1 MKMKT
6 GKEKVKETVKTIPNK
21 PGVYRMLDK
30 NKNIIYVGKA
40 KNLFKRVKSYSN
52 KNIGNKRIE
61 KMVNLIHEVEFTTT
75 DNEENA
81 LLLEVNL
88 IKLHKPKYNILMR
101 DDKSFPYI
109 FISTEHDFPRLEKH
123 RGVRKK
129 HGHYYGPF
137 PNPGAINRTIKTL
150 QKAFLLRTCSDK
162 EVEAGNKPCFNYHLK
177 RCSGPCAGKITKE
190 EYGKLVNDVKKVFKG
205 DAKKI
210 KSRFAKKMQT
220 ASESQQ
226 YEEAAYYRDRIK
238 SLSNLTNSFS
248 INPKNL
254 IDADVFSIFK
264 NEKYAC
270 IQVFFFR
277 SRKNLGNKPFFINNI
292 KGLNELEIMESFIPQ
307 FYNNRPSPKLILA
320 SEKIKQK
327 EVIQSLLTSQ
337 NKIKI
342 EIQTP
347 SRGEKKEIID
357 HAIENSKDALKK
369 YTKDM
374 LSKKINLKNLQK
386 TLKLED
392 VPQRIEV
399 FDNSHIQGSFSTGAM
414 IVSGTEG
421 FMKNQYRKY
430 NIKEAKTNDDFG
442 MMYEVLL
449 RRFLRLRDK
458 TIDDEDF
465 PDLIVIDGGKGQLSM
480 AKKAMEKAK
489 INKIKIISIS
499 KGENRNDGNEII
511 HTLNSESFVL
521 KKSDPSLFYLQRLR
535 DEAHRF
541 AIGTH
546 RKKRD
551 KSIHLNP
558 LDEIPG
564 IGSKRKKELMNAFGS
579 AKGVSKAKIRELTEV
594 DGISKNLAQNIYN
607 WFNELN

>member
-1 MKMKT
+1 MKT
-6 GKEKVKETVKTIPNK
+6 GKEIIKDTVKTIPNK

-30 NKNIIYVGKA
+30 NKNILYVGKA
-40 KNLFKRVKSYSN
+40 KNLLKRVKSYSN
-52 KNIGNKRIE
+52 KNIDNKRIE
-61 KMVNLIHEVEFTTT
+61 RMVNLIHEVEFTTT
-75 DNEENA
+75 DSEENA

-109 FISTEHDFPRLEKH
+109 FISTDHDFPRLEKH
-123 RGVRKK
+123 RGARRRP
-129 HGHYYGPF
+129 GHYFGPF
-137 PNPGAINRTIKTL
+137 PNPSAINKTIKTL

-177 RCSGPCAGKITKE
+177 RCSGPCCGKITKE
-190 EYGKLVNDVKKVFKG
+190 EYKVLVDDVKRVFRG
-205 DAKKI
+205 DVRNI
-210 KSRFAKKMQT
+210 KLKFAKKMQL
-220 ASESQQ
+220 ASKNQQ
-226 YEEAAYYRDRIK
+226 YEEAGYYRDRIK

-254 IDADVFSIFK
+254 VDADVFSIFK

-292 KGLNELEIMESFIPQ
+292 NGLNELQILESFLPQ
-307 FYNNRPSPKLILA
+307 FYSNRPSPKLILV
-320 SEKIKQK
+320 SERLNQKKIIESHLTKQNNVSVK
-327 EVIQSLLTSQ
+327 IQSP
-337 NKIKI
+337 I
-342 EIQTP
+342 
-347 SRGEKKEIID
+347 RGEKKEIIE
-357 HAIENSKDALKK
+357 HALENSKDALVK

-374 LSKKINLKNLQK
+374 LGKKINLMNLQK
-386 TLKLED
+386 TLQLDSIPK
-392 VPQRIEV
+392 RIEV

-414 IVSGTEG
+414 IVSGIDG

-442 MMYEVLL
+442 MMYEVLY
-449 RRFLRLRDK
+449 RRFSRLK
-458 TIDDEDF
+458 NKSEFSEDF
-465 PDLIVIDGGKGQLSM
+465 PDLIIIDGGKGQLSM
-480 AKKAMEKAK
+480 AKKAMEKANISN
-489 INKIKIISIS
+489 INIISIS

-511 HTLNSESFVL
+511 HSFDKGSIIL
-521 KKSDPSLFYLQRLR
+521 RKSDPSLYYLQRLR

-546 RKKRD
+546 RQKRD
-551 KSIHLNP
+551 KNMYLNP

-564 IGSKRKKELMNAFGS
+564 IGIKRKKELMNAFGS
-579 AKGVSKAKIRELTEV
+579 AKGVGKAKIKELMKV
-594 DGISKNLAQNIYN
+594 DGISKNLATNIYN

>member
-1 MKMKT
+1 MKT
-6 GKEKVKETVKTIPNK
+6 GKEIIKDTVKTIPNK

-30 NKNIIYVGKA
+30 NKNILYVGKA
-40 KNLFKRVKSYSN
+40 KNLLKRVKSYSN
-52 KNIGNKRIE
+52 KNIDNKRIE
-61 KMVNLIHEVEFTTT
+61 RMVNLIHEVEFTTT
-75 DNEENA
+75 DSEENA

-109 FISTEHDFPRLEKH
+109 FISTDHDFPRLEKH
-123 RGVRKK
+123 RGARRRP
-129 HGHYYGPF
+129 GHYYGPF
-137 PNPGAINRTIKTL
+137 PNPSAINKTIKTL

-177 RCSGPCAGKITKE
+177 RCSGPCCGKITKE
-190 EYGKLVNDVKKVFKG
+190 EYKILVDDVKRVFRG
-205 DAKKI
+205 DVRNI
-210 KSRFAKKMQT
+210 KLKFAKKMQL
-220 ASESQQ
+220 ASKNQQ
-226 YEEAAYYRDRIK
+226 YEEAGYYRDRIR

-254 IDADVFSIFK
+254 VDADVFSIFK

-292 KGLNELEIMESFIPQ
+292 NGLNELQILESFLPQ
-307 FYNNRPSPKLILA
+307 FYSNRPSPKLILV
-320 SEKIKQK
+320 SERLNQKKIIESHLTKQNNVSVK
-327 EVIQSLLTSQ
+327 IQSP
-337 NKIKI
+337 I
-342 EIQTP
+342 
-347 SRGEKKEIID
+347 RGEKKEIIE
-357 HAIENSKDALKK
+357 HALENSKDALVK

-374 LSKKINLKNLQK
+374 LGKKINLMNLQK
-386 TLKLED
+386 TLQLDSIPK
-392 VPQRIEV
+392 RIEV

-414 IVSGTEG
+414 IVSGIDG

-442 MMYEVLL
+442 MMYEVLY
-449 RRFLRLRDK
+449 RRFSRLK
-458 TIDDEDF
+458 NKSEFSEDF
-465 PDLIVIDGGKGQLSM
+465 PDLIIIDGGKGQLSM
-480 AKKAMEKAK
+480 AKKAMEKANISN
-489 INKIKIISIS
+489 INIISIS

-511 HTLNSESFVL
+511 HSFDKGSIIL
-521 KKSDPSLFYLQRLR
+521 RKSDPSLYYLQRLR

-546 RKKRD
+546 RQKRD
-551 KSIHLNP
+551 KNIYFNP

-564 IGSKRKKELMNAFGS
+564 IGIRRKKELMNAFGS
-579 AKGVSKAKIRELTEV
+579 AKGVGKAKIKELMKV
-594 DGISKNLAQNIYN
+594 DGISKNLATDIYN